1 MPVNGLLHHQ
11 PRPIV
16 WRLMVLAISVTLS
29 GGCKSTT
36 DQPPKPRSVVRVNG
50 EEFST
55 AITSK
60 PPPIDQTLK
69 SDPCAARLHAISGAM
84 LEYYALHN
92 RLPVALA
99 ELESLADLDQP
110 LNFVCPDSGQ
120 PYVYV
125 PAGLQAPDDAKRIV
139 LHDPTPNRMGL
150 RWVILMQKPRGR
162 QPAAMWVVS
171 LTDPLFR
178 AYTPAP
184 AAATRSTHVPG
195 GQ

>member
-1 MPVNGLLHHQ
+1 MPLNFRFDN
-11 PRPIV
+11 PWRPMAC
-16 WRLMVLAISVTLS
+16 RLMVLVIGAILS
-29 GGCKSTT
+29 GGCKSAT
-36 DQPPKPRSVVRVNG
+36 DQQQQQQSPTPRPTVRLNG

-55 AITSK
+55 NIASK
-60 PPPIDQTLK
+60 TPPIEQTLK

-92 RLPVALA
+92 RLPVALV

-139 LHDPTPNRMGL
+139 LHDPTPNRLGL

-178 AYTPAP
+178 
-184 AAATRSTHVPG
+184 
-195 GQ
+195 